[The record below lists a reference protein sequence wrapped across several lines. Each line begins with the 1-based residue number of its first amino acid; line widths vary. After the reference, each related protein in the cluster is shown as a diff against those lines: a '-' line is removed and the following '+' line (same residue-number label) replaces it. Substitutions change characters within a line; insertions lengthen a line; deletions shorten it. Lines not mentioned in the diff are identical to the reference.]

1 MQSKRNNISAMTASP
16 ELPKSV
22 STWINLE
29 TLLPAFKS
37 LLQNLP
43 TTTILISTGI
53 RKIKPVIIWL
63 RRYLYVDFIA
73 EYYRINFGF
82 ICVIVEKNFSLM
94 GVALSPRSSL
104 LQVREVRQHTYSR
117 PGRDLFYFNL

>member
-29 TLLPAFKS
+29 TFLPAINS
-37 LLQNLP
+37 LFQNFP

-63 RRYLYVDFIA
+63 RTYLYVDFIA